1 MNYLAHLY
9 LAGATAASRI
19 GNLLGDFVKGTT
31 ESLTDHYP
39 PEVIDGIMMHR
50 HLDRFTD
57 QHEPF
62 LQAREFLAK
71 ERRRVAGVVIDVF
84 SDHFLTIH
92 WNQYFD
98 HPLPAFIEEI
108 YDTLESHRDWL
119 SPDLARV
126 LPLMRSEN
134 WLRRYGTLEGQAL
147 TFERI
152 SERSPRLAPIR
163 RSTDDLVAH
172 YQSLDH
178 SFRQFFA
185 AARAQAKLLLA
196 R

>member
-1 MNYLAHLY
+1 
-9 LAGATAASRI
+9 
-19 GNLLGDFVKGTT
+19 
-31 ESLTDHYP
+31 
-39 PEVIDGIMMHR
+39 MMHR

-57 QHEPF
+57 QHESF

-71 ERRRVAGVVIDVF
+71 EPGRFAGIVIDVF
-84 SDHFLTIH
+84 FDHFLTIH
-92 WNQYFD
+92 WNQYSD
-98 HPLPAFIEEI
+98 HLLPAFIEEI
-108 YDTLESHRDWL
+108 YNTLERHRDWL
-119 SPDLARV
+119 SPDLARG
-126 LPLMRSEN
+126 LPLMRKEN
-134 WLRRYGTLEGQAL
+134 WFPSYGTPEGQAL

-163 RSTDDLVAH
+163 RSTDDLMAH

-178 SFRQFFA
+178 SFQQFLA

>member
-1 MNYLAHLY
+1 
-9 LAGATAASRI
+9 
-19 GNLLGDFVKGTT
+19 
-31 ESLTDHYP
+31 
-39 PEVIDGIMMHR
+39 
-50 HLDRFTD
+50 
-57 QHEPF
+57 
-62 LQAREFLAK
+62 
-71 ERRRVAGVVIDVF
+71 
-84 SDHFLTIH
+84 
-92 WNQYFD
+92 
-98 HPLPAFIEEI
+98 
-108 YDTLESHRDWL
+108 
-119 SPDLARV
+119 
-126 LPLMRSEN
+126 MRSEN